1 MKSTNLLSLFTTF
14 IVAASTF
21 SLSHT
26 SLSAQEAKTPTA
38 KLIKMDVS
46 AGYDKDNENLKNMMF
61 FNSSPETKFNYLV
74 EAKNIVQVLDES
86 LTIKGNVNPKNWKC
100 GSFPKISDSSNAL
113 LFTVEH
119 NGDLTKKIKA
129 LKFNGTVD
137 IQTGTKL
144 IKKDFVINEFNTP
157 TSIGKFEIVMTKDK
171 LKVTGKHEN
180 IKALTVTLKGK
191 EIKNFSR
198 SWSSNSKTYDF
209 EGIDKGANVS
219 ISYWQGLETKSIS
232 FSY

>member
-1 MKSTNLLSLFTTF
+1 MKSTNLLSLYTTF
-14 IVAASTF
+14 IVAISTF

-26 SLSAQEAKTPTA
+26 NISAQEAK
-38 KLIKMDVS
+38 
-46 AGYDKDNENLKNMMF
+46 
-61 FNSSPETKFNYLV
+61 
-74 EAKNIVQVLDES
+74 
-86 LTIKGNVNPKNWKC
+86 NPKDWKC

-119 NGDLTKKIKA
+119 SGDLTKKIKA

-137 IQTGTKL
+137 IQTGIKL
-144 IKKDFVINEFNTP
+144 IKKNFVINKFKTP

-198 SWSSNSKTYDF
+198 SWSNNTKTYDF
-209 EGIDKGANVS
+209 EGIGKGANVS